1 MMTMESPMKNHPL
14 GLAARYNDAD
24 CEEKG
29 FQAVFPMLGLELDDV
44 IYIAQQ
50 RALRVVTGEMDT
62 TKPIPV
68 PPLTKPQA
76 ERLVNLQACIL
87 DGIVIGWRGH
97 QIMQRDVAYAP
108 PTYSQAV
115 DLIRGIVHDF
125 PEEEAKAI
133 LRDVTNA

>member
-1 MMTMESPMKNHPL
+1 MESPMKNHPL
-14 GLAARYNDAD
+14 GLAARYNDAE

-29 FQAVFPMLGLELDDV
+29 FPAVFVTLGLEMQDV
-44 IYIAQQ
+44 LYISEQ
-50 RALRVVTGEMDT
+50 RALRVLTGEMDT

-68 PPLTKPQA
+68 
-76 ERLVNLQACIL
+76 RLSEKQQREMVTLQSCVL

-97 QIMQRDVAYAP
+97 QISQRDVAYAP

-125 PEEEAKAI
+125 PQDEAEAI
-133 LRDVTNA
+133 LRDVRLAQ